1 MVSVAV
7 VGASGQVGSRIVK
20 ELSERG
26 HQVTAIARQPV
37 SIPNLPNVSVVKA
50 DINDTQAFVKTLAG
64 HDVVVSAVKF
74 AQVAPATLIKAVK
87 DSGVAR
93 YLVVGGAGSLEVAP
107 GQLLINQH
115 NFPEAYLPEARAGLD
130 FLNRLHEEKSLDW
143 TFISPSALFEAGER
157 TGNFR
162 LGRDTLLSNEQGSR
176 ISYEDY
182 AIALVDEIEKP
193 AHPRQRFTVG
203 Y

>member
-7 VGASGQVGSRIVK
+7 VGASGQVGSRILK
-20 ELSERG
+20 ELAQRG
-26 HQVTAIARQPV
+26 HKVTAIARQPE
-37 SIPNLPNVSVVKA
+37 SIPDLPNVSVVKG
-50 DINDTQAFVKTLAG
+50 DITDTQAFIDTLTG
-64 HDVVVSAVKF
+64 HQVVVSAVKF
-74 AQVAPATLIKAVK
+74 AQVSPATLIDAVK
-87 DSGVAR
+87 ASGVAR

-107 GQLLINQH
+107 GQLLIDQP
-115 NFPEAYLPEARAGLD
+115 NFPEAYKAEARAGLD
-130 FLNRLHEEKSLDW
+130 FLNRLREEKTLDW
-143 TFISPSALFEAGER
+143 TFVSPSALFEAGER

-182 AIALVDEIEKP
+182 AIALVDEIENP
-193 AHPRQRFTVG
+193 THSRQRFTVG

>member
-20 ELSERG
+20 ELSQRG
-26 HQVTAIARQPV
+26 HKVTAIARQLE
-37 SIPNLPNVSVVKA
+37 SIPNLPNVSAVKG
-50 DINDTQAFVKTLAG
+50 DITDTQVFIDTLAG
-64 HDVVVSAVKF
+64 HEVVVSAVKF
-74 AQVAPATLIKAVK
+74 AQVSPETLIDAVK
-87 DSGVAR
+87 ASNVSR

-107 GQLLINQH
+107 GQLLIDQPD
-115 NFPEAYLPEARAGLD
+115 FPEAYRQEARAGLD
-130 FLNRLHEEKSLDW
+130 FLNRLREEKTLDW

-182 AIALVDEIEKP
+182 AIALVDEIEHP
-193 AHPRQRFTVG
+193 AHSRQRFTVG

>member
-26 HQVTAIARQPV
+26 HQVTAIARQPA
-37 SIPNLPNVSVVKA
+37 SIPNLPNVSVVKG
-50 DINDTQAFVKTLAG
+50 DINDTQAFVETLAG

-74 AQVAPATLIKAVK
+74 AQVAPATLIEAVK
-87 DSGVAR
+87 DSGVTR

-107 GQLLINQH
+107 GQLLINQP

-130 FLNRLHEEKSLDW
+130 FLNRFREEKSLDW